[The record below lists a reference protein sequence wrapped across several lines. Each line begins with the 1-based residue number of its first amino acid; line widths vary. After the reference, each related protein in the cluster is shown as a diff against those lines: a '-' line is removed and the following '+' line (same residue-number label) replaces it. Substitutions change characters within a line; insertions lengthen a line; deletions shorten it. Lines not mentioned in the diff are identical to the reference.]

1 MSDNEEN
8 AKITVTV
15 KTPKEKKTVEVQENA
30 TISEVSVFIY
40 TLYTYEL

>member
-8 AKITVTV
+8 SKISVTV
-15 KTPKEKKTVEVQENA
+15 KTPKEKKSVEVQKNA

-40 TLYTYEL
+40 TLYTYML